1 MARVDLRPAEYA
13 KVLYISLVHTTAKG
27 VLTKKEFVPCVG
39 KRLLT
44 QRTTNRHQ
52 FDLFIL
58 VSGDVFA
65 LVERERCSLC
75 LFLI

>member
-39 KRLLT
+39 RRLLT
-44 QRTTNRHQ
+44 QRSTNRHQ
-52 FDLFIL
+52 FDLFIF

-65 LVERERCSLC
+65 LVERERCLLC
-75 LFLI
+75 F